1 MIQVSGCHD
10 CDPYK
15 NYGTY
20 CGKDRAISIHY
31 YVFHKT
37 LPDNCPLKEGN
48 EAKYN
53 ELLLAVGQKYPNE
66 SRHETA
72 LRYIRQAEMLS
83 ELVGSL
89 SRRPKTGLGASFDF
103 LDDEGEDIYTDSVPA
118 GLSETGTVSDPTRRE
133 GELITFKNKDKSAK

>member
-1 MIQVSGCHD
+1 MTKIIKVTGCHD

-31 YVFHKT
+31 HVFHKT

-83 ELVGSL
+83 PRARMPS
-89 SRRPKTGLGASFDF
+89 
-103 LDDEGEDIYTDSVPA
+103 

>member
-1 MIQVSGCHD
+1 MTKAIRINSCED

-37 LPDNCPLKEGN
+37 LPDNCPL
-48 EAKYN
+48 
-53 ELLLAVGQKYPNE
+53 
-66 SRHETA
+66 
-72 LRYIRQAEMLS
+72 
-83 ELVGSL
+83 
-89 SRRPKTGLGASFDF
+89 
-103 LDDEGEDIYTDSVPA
+103 DDEGEDIYT
-118 GLSETGTVSDPTRRE
+118 GTE